1 MKNNGITIVEFVIF
15 LTMMMGMM
23 SLSYINEITTLNDLG
38 MNDSAVVNIGVIVTD
53 GEIQFVPVDTS
64 MTP

>member
-1 MKNNGITIVEFVIF
+1 MKNNGITIVGFVIF